1 MELSS
6 TLLGALTCETSVLAT
21 PVRGIPDII
30 IGGKTGF
37 IMENHSLDL
46 ERITEYNRRF
56 RGECYV

>member
-1 MELSS
+1 VELSS

-37 IMENHSLDL
+37 IME
-46 ERITEYNRRF
+46 ITPRRAS
-56 RGECYV
+56 RQT